1 MTKQHKKVFRVEK
14 TFWDMTH
21 EEQYAYIKGTLEG
34 FSPNEEVRDR
44 AKQTLSKDTD
54 LPSVS
59 NPKARSSRR
68 HWWQLGTVVVVL
80 IASIVFS
87 IRLVSNPSSSAFDVA
102 RNLQAAGISCTP
114 GELVTKS
121 SGAVREGLPC
131 TVGDLI
137 YEITTYPTDQA
148 TDEVTRMVE
157 DGVGCQLALSRSSSV
172 FTMMIGDRFSIFV
185 ASALPTGIEKLTN
198 TRLVFQDDCRAEAL

>member
-1 MTKQHKKVFRVEK
+1 MTKQHKKAFRVEK

-21 EEQYAYIKGTLEG
+21 EEQYAYISGVLQG
-34 FSPNEEVRDR
+34 FSPNEEVRAR
-44 AKQTLSKDTD
+44 AEQPLSKDAD

-87 IRLVSNPSSSAFDVA
+87 IRLASNPSSSAFDVA
-102 RNLQAAGISCTP
+102 RKLQAAGITCTP

-157 DGVGCQLALSRSSSV
+157 DGVGCKLAVSRSSSV
-172 FTMMIGDRFSIFV
+172 FTMLIGDRFSIFV
-185 ASALPTGIEKLTN
+185 ASTLPAGIEKLTN
-198 TRLVFQDDCRAEAL
+198 TRIVFQDDCRAEAL

>member
-1 MTKQHKKVFRVEK
+1 MTEQHKKVIRVEK

-21 EEQYAYIKGTLEG
+21 EEKYAYITGALEG
-34 FSPNEEVRDR
+34 FSPNEEVRAR
-44 AKQTLSKDTD
+44 AKQPLSKDAD

-59 NPKARSSRR
+59 DPKARSSRR

-87 IRLVSNPSSSAFDVA
+87 IRLTSNPSSSALDVA
-102 RNLQAAGISCTP
+102 RKLQAAGISCTP

-148 TDEVTRMVE
+148 TNEVTRMVE
-157 DGVGCQLALSRSSSV
+157 DGVGCKLAVSRSSSV
-172 FTMMIGDRFSIFV
+172 FTILIGNRFSIFV
-185 ASALPTGIEKLTN
+185 ASTLPTGIEDLTN
-198 TRLVFQDDCRAEAL
+198 TRRVFQDSCRAEAL

>member
-1 MTKQHKKVFRVEK
+1 MTEQHKKVIRVEK

-21 EEQYAYIKGTLEG
+21 EEKYAYITGALEG
-34 FSPNEEVRDR
+34 FSPNEEVRAR
-44 AKQTLSKDTD
+44 AKQPLSKDAD

-59 NPKARSSRR
+59 DPKARSSRR

-87 IRLVSNPSSSAFDVA
+87 IRLTSNPSSSALDVA
-102 RNLQAAGISCTP
+102 RKLQAAGISCTP

-157 DGVGCQLALSRSSSV
+157 GGVGCKLAVSRSSAV
-172 FTMMIGDRFSIFV
+172 FTLLVGDKFSIFV
-185 ASALPTGIEKLTN
+185 ASTLPTGIEKLTN

>member
-1 MTKQHKKVFRVEK
+1 MTEQHKKVIRVEK
-14 TFWDMTH
+14 TYWDMTH
-21 EEQYAYIKGTLEG
+21 EEKYAYIKGSLQG
-34 FSPNEEVRDR
+34 FSPNEEVRSN
-44 AKQTLSKDTD
+44 AKQASSKDAD
-54 LPSVS
+54 LQSVS
-59 NPKARSSRR
+59 NPRVRLSRR
-68 HWWQLGTVVVVL
+68 GWWQLGTVVVVL
-80 IASIVFS
+80 LASIVFS

-102 RNLQAAGISCTP
+102 RNLQAAGITCTP

-157 DGVGCQLALSRSSSV
+157 DGVG
-172 FTMMIGDRFSIFV
+172 
-185 ASALPTGIEKLTN
+185 
-198 TRLVFQDDCRAEAL
+198 

>member
-1 MTKQHKKVFRVEK
+1 MTEQHKKVIRVEK
-14 TFWDMTH
+14 TYWDMTH
-21 EEQYAYIKGTLEG
+21 EEKYAYITGALEG
-34 FSPNEEVRDR
+34 FSPNEEVRAR
-44 AKQTLSKDTD
+44 AKQPLSKDAD

-59 NPKARSSRR
+59 NPKARSPRR

-87 IRLVSNPSSSAFDVA
+87 IRLTSNPSSSAIEVA
-102 RNLQAAGISCTP
+102 RKLQAAGISCTP

-185 ASALPTGIEKLTN
+185 ASTLPTGIEKLTN

>member
-21 EEQYAYIKGTLEG
+21 EEKYAYITGALEG
-34 FSPNEEVRDR
+34 FSPNEEVRAR
-44 AKQTLSKDTD
+44 AKQALSKDAE
-54 LPSVS
+54 LPSMS

-68 HWWQLGTVVVVL
+68 HWWQIGTVVVLL

-87 IRLVSNPSSSAFDVA
+87 IRLTSNPSSSAFDVA
-102 RNLQAAGISCTP
+102 RDLQSAGITCTP

-157 DGVGCQLALSRSSSV
+157 DGVGCKLAVGRSSSV
-172 FTMMIGDRFSIFV
+172 FTMLIGDRFSIFV
-185 ASALPTGIEKLTN
+185 ASTLPTGIEEFTN
-198 TRLVFQDDCRAEAL
+198 TRIVFQDGCRAEAL

>member
-1 MTKQHKKVFRVEK
+1 MTKEHKKVFRVEK
-14 TFWDMTH
+14 TFWDMTP
-21 EEQYAYIKGTLEG
+21 EEQYQHVSAMLGKIRTTDDQP
-34 FSPNEEVRDR
+34 S
-44 AKQTLSKDTD
+44 SKDTD

-102 RNLQAAGISCTP
+102 RKLQAAGITCTP
-114 GELVTKS
+114 GELVTRS

-157 DGVGCQLALSRSSSV
+157 DGVGCKLAVSRSSSV
-172 FTMMIGDRFSIFV
+172 FTMLIGDRFSIFV
-185 ASALPTGIEKLTN
+185 ASTLPTGIDELTN

>member
-1 MTKQHKKVFRVEK
+1 MTKENKKVIRVEK
-14 TFWDMTH
+14 TYWDMTH
-21 EEQYAYIKGTLEG
+21 EEKYAYIKGSLQG

-44 AKQTLSKDTD
+44 AKQASSKDAD
-54 LPSVS
+54 LQSVS

-80 IASIVFS
+80 IASIMFS
-87 IRLVSNPSSSAFDVA
+87 IRLASNPSPSAFDVA
-102 RNLQAAGISCTP
+102 RNLQAAGVTCSP
-114 GELVTKS
+114 GELVTNA

-131 TVGDLI
+131 MAGDLM

-157 DGVGCQLALSRSSSV
+157 DGVGCKLAVSRSSKV
-172 FTMMIGDRFSIFV
+172 FTLLVGDKFSIFV
-185 ASALPTGIEKLTN
+185 ASTLPTGIEDLTN
-198 TRLVFQDDCRAEAL
+198 ARRVFQDKCRAEAL

>member
-21 EEQYAYIKGTLEG
+21 EEKYAYISGALQG
-34 FSPNEEVRDR
+34 FSPNEEVRAR
-44 AKQTLSKDTD
+44 AEQPLSKDAE
-54 LPSVS
+54 LPSMS

-68 HWWQLGTVVVVL
+68 HWWQIGTVVVLL

-87 IRLVSNPSSSAFDVA
+87 IRLTSNPSSSAFDVA
-102 RNLQAAGISCTP
+102 RDLQSAGITCTP

-157 DGVGCQLALSRSSSV
+157 DGVGCKLAVGRSSSV
-172 FTMMIGDRFSIFV
+172 FTMLIGDRFSIFV
-185 ASALPTGIEKLTN
+185 ASTLPTGIEEFTN
-198 TRLVFQDDCRAEAL
+198 TRRVFQDGCRAEAL

>member
-1 MTKQHKKVFRVEK
+1 MTKEHKKVVRVEK

-34 FSPNEEVRDR
+34 FSPNEEVRAR
-44 AKQTLSKDTD
+44 AKQLLSKDAE

-59 NPKARSSRR
+59 NPKARSPRR

-80 IASIVFS
+80 IASIMFS
-87 IRLVSNPSSSAFDVA
+87 IRLVSNPSPSAFGVA
-102 RNLQAAGISCTP
+102 RQLQAAGISCTP
-114 GELVTKS
+114 GELVTRS

-137 YEITTYPTDQA
+137 YEITTYPTNQA

-157 DGVGCQLALSRSSSV
+157 DGVGCKLAVSRSSSV
-172 FTMMIGDRFSIFV
+172 FTMLIGDRFSIFV
-185 ASALPTGIEKLTN
+185 ASTLPTGIEELTN
-198 TRLVFQDDCRAEAL
+198 TRIVFQDDCRAEAL

>member
-14 TFWDMTH
+14 TYWDMTP
-21 EEQYAYIKGTLEG
+21 EEKYAYATGVLKG
-34 FSPNEEVRDR
+34 FSPNEEVRSR
-44 AKQTLSKDTD
+44 AKQPLSKDAD
-54 LPSVS
+54 LQSVS
-59 NPKARSSRR
+59 NPRVRSSRR
-68 HWWQLGTVVVVL
+68 HWWQLWTVVAVL
-80 IASIVFS
+80 IALIAFS

-102 RNLQAAGISCTP
+102 RKLQAAGISCTP
-114 GELVTKS
+114 GELRTKS

-172 FTMMIGDRFSIFV
+172 FTMLIGDRFSIFV
-185 ASALPTGIEKLTN
+185 ASTLPTGIEELTN
-198 TRLVFQDDCRAEAL
+198 TRLVVQDDCRAEAL

>member
-1 MTKQHKKVFRVEK
+1 M
-14 TFWDMTH
+14 
-21 EEQYAYIKGTLEG
+21 LEG
-34 FSPNEEVRDR
+34 FSPNEEVRAR
-44 AKQTLSKDTD
+44 AKQASSKDAD
-54 LPSVS
+54 LQSLK
-59 NPKARSSRR
+59 NPKAQSSRL

-87 IRLVSNPSSSAFDVA
+87 IRLVSSPSSSAFDVA

-114 GELVTKS
+114 GEIVTNS
-121 SGAVREGLPC
+121 SGTVREGLPC
-131 TVGDLI
+131 TVGELI
-137 YEITTYPTDQA
+137 YEITTYPTNQA

-185 ASALPTGIEKLTN
+185 ASTLPTGIEKLTN

>member
-1 MTKQHKKVFRVEK
+1 MTEQHKKVIRVEK

-21 EEQYAYIKGTLEG
+21 EEKYAYITGALEG
-34 FSPNEEVRDR
+34 FSPNEEVRAR
-44 AKQTLSKDTD
+44 AKQPLSKDAD

-59 NPKARSSRR
+59 DPKARSSRR

-87 IRLVSNPSSSAFDVA
+87 IRLTSNPSSSALDVA
-102 RNLQAAGISCTP
+102 RKLQAAGISCTP

-157 DGVGCQLALSRSSSV
+157 DSVGCKLAVSRSSKV
-172 FTMMIGDRFSIFV
+172 FTFLVGDKFSIFV
-185 ASALPTGIEKLTN
+185 ASTLPTGIETLTK
-198 TRLVFQDDCRAEAL
+198 TRLVFHDNCRAEAL

>member
-1 MTKQHKKVFRVEK
+1 MTKQHKKAFRVEK

-21 EEQYAYIKGTLEG
+21 EEKYAYISGALQG
-34 FSPNEEVRDR
+34 FSPNEEVRAR
-44 AKQTLSKDTD
+44 AEQPLSKDAD
-54 LPSVS
+54 IPSES

-87 IRLVSNPSSSAFDVA
+87 IRLISNPSSSAFDVA
-102 RNLQAAGISCTP
+102 RTLQAAGITCTP

-157 DGVGCQLALSRSSSV
+157 DGVGCKLAVSRSSSV
-172 FTMMIGDRFSIFV
+172 FTMLIGDRFSIFV
-185 ASALPTGIEKLTN
+185 ASTLPAGIEKLTN
-198 TRLVFQDDCRAEAL
+198 TRIVFQDDCRAEAL

>member
-1 MTKQHKKVFRVEK
+1 MTEQHKKVIRVEK

-21 EEQYAYIKGTLEG
+21 EEKYAYISGALQG
-34 FSPNEEVRDR
+34 FSPNEEVRAR
-44 AKQTLSKDTD
+44 AEQPLSKDAD
-54 LPSVS
+54 IPSES

-80 IASIVFS
+80 VASIVFS
-87 IRLVSNPSSSAFDVA
+87 IRLASNPSPSAFDVA
-102 RNLQAAGISCTP
+102 RKLQAAGVTCVS

-131 TVGDLI
+131 TAGDLM

-157 DGVGCQLALSRSSSV
+157 DGVGCKLAVSRSSKV
-172 FTMMIGDRFSIFV
+172 FTLLVGDKFSIFV
-185 ASALPTGIEKLTN
+185 ASTLPTGIETLTN

>member
-14 TFWDMTH
+14 TFWDMTP
-21 EEQYAYIKGTLEG
+21 EEQYQHVSAMLGKIRTTDDQP
-34 FSPNEEVRDR
+34 S
-44 AKQTLSKDTD
+44 SKDTD

-87 IRLVSNPSSSAFDVA
+87 IKLVSNPSSSAFDVA
-102 RNLQAAGISCTP
+102 RNLQVAGITCTP
-114 GELVTKS
+114 GELVTRS

-157 DGVGCQLALSRSSSV
+157 DGVGCKLAVSRSSSV
-172 FTMMIGDRFSIFV
+172 FTMLIGDKFSIFV
-185 ASALPTGIEKLTN
+185 ASTLPTGIEELTN

>member
-1 MTKQHKKVFRVEK
+1 MTKQHKKVVRVEK

-21 EEQYAYIKGTLEG
+21 EEKYAYVTGMLQG
-34 FSPNEEVRDR
+34 FSPNEEVRSSAR
-44 AKQTLSKDTD
+44 QALSKDAD
-54 LPSVS
+54 LQSVS
-59 NPKARSSRR
+59 SPRVQLSRR

-87 IRLVSNPSSSAFDVA
+87 IRLASNSSSSAFDVA
-102 RNLQAAGISCTP
+102 RKLQAAGITCMP
-114 GELVTKS
+114 GELVTNS

-157 DGVGCQLALSRSSSV
+157 DGVGCQLALSRSSAV
-172 FTMMIGDRFSIFV
+172 FTMLIGDRFSIFV
-185 ASALPTGIEKLTN
+185 ASTLPTGIEELTN
-198 TRLVFQDDCRAEAL
+198 TRRVFQDNCRAEAL

>member
-1 MTKQHKKVFRVEK
+1 MTEQHKKVIRVEK

-21 EEQYAYIKGTLEG
+21 EEKYAYISGALQG
-34 FSPNEEVRDR
+34 FSPNEEVRAR
-44 AKQTLSKDTD
+44 AEQPLSKDAD
-54 LPSVS
+54 IPSES

-87 IRLVSNPSSSAFDVA
+87 IRLISNPSSSAFDVA
-102 RNLQAAGISCTP
+102 RTLQAAGITCTP

-148 TDEVTRMVE
+148 TNEVTRMVE
-157 DGVGCQLALSRSSSV
+157 DGVGCKLAVSRSSSV
-172 FTMMIGDRFSIFV
+172 FTMLIGDRFSIFV
-185 ASALPTGIEKLTN
+185 ASTLPAGIEKLTN
-198 TRLVFQDDCRAEAL
+198 TRIVFQDDCRAEAL